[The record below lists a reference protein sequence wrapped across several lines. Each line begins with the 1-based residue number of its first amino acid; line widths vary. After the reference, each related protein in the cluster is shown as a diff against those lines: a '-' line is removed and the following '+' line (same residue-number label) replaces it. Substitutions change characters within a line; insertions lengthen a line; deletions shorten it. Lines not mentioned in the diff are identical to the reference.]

1 MLAGDYFSF
10 FAKSK
15 QVPGSSHCR
24 LCQDPVE
31 DLVHILCHCPAY
43 TDSRQRILEELS
55 TLLCVDNNDK
65 SSKILDRET
74 VQHLLSAKRTLT
86 QFILDCCSFNL
97 PTSLRYNDNDPKVRK
112 IFSLARDLCY
122 TIHTT
127 RINRL
132 REIKNP
138 ATKA

>member
-1 MLAGDYFSF
+1 MLAGDYFTF

-31 DLVHILCHCPAY
+31 DLVHVLCHCPAFS
-43 TDSRQRILEELS
+43 DSRQRILDELS
-55 TLLCVDNNDK
+55 ALLSHPGDNK
-65 SSKILDRET
+65 SSKVLDREM
-74 VQHLLSAKRTLT
+74 VNNLFSVKRTLT
-86 QFILDCCSFNL
+86 QFILDCCSYNL
-97 PTSLRYNDNDPKVRK
+97 PNSFRYNSNDPKVTK
-112 IFSLARDLCY
+112 IFSLTRDLCY

-132 REIKNP
+132 RDLKNP
-138 ATKA
+138 TN